1 MNHPNRKEIITVLVD
16 GRTKAKL
23 RRLAGDSYH
32 TLSGYVR
39 HLILAHIRE
48 AEALCGPI
56 PAEMSIVN
64 AKKYKNLF
72 LGHQARAAIHSRKQI
87 SAVFHPNISRG

>member
-1 MNHPNRKEIITVLVD
+1 MNHPNRKETITVLVD

-23 RRLAGDSYH
+23 RWLAGDSYR

-48 AEALCGPI
+48 AEALRGPI
-56 PAEMSIVN
+56 PDCAAPFRTKSPC
-64 AKKYKNLF
+64 
-72 LGHQARAAIHSRKQI
+72 ARG
-87 SAVFHPNISRG
+87 RGVVQ

>member
-1 MNHPNRKEIITVLVD
+1 MNHPNRKETITVLVD

-23 RRLAGDSYH
+23 RRLAGDSYR

-48 AEALCGPI
+48 EEALLRGPI
-56 PAEMSIVN
+56 PDEEP
-64 AKKYKNLF
+64 LCP
-72 LGHQARAAIHSRKQI
+72 G
-87 SAVFHPNISRG
+87 PGRGTIKGI

>member
-23 RRLAGDSYH
+23 
-32 TLSGYVR
+32 YVR

-48 AEALCGPI
+48 AEALRGPI
-56 PAEMSIVN
+56 PDEEP
-64 AKKYKNLF
+64 LCP
-72 LGHQARAAIHSRKQI
+72 G
-87 SAVFHPNISRG
+87 PGRGTIKGI

>member
-1 MNHPNRKEIITVLVD
+1 MHHPSRKETITVLVD

-23 RRLAGDSYH
+23 RQLAGDSYR

-48 AEALCGPI
+48 AEALRGPI
-56 PAEMSIVN
+56 PDEEP
-64 AKKYKNLF
+64 LCP
-72 LGHQARAAIHSRKQI
+72 G
-87 SAVFHPNISRG
+87 PGRGTIKGI

>member
-1 MNHPNRKEIITVLVD
+1 MNHPNRKETITVLVD

-23 RRLAGDSYH
+23 RRLAGDSYR

-48 AEALCGPI
+48 AEALRGPI
-56 PAEMSIVN
+56 PDEEPLCPGPGGGIMPSDRPTIS
-64 AKKYKNLF
+64 KE
-72 LGHQARAAIHSRKQI
+72 AAQPWITV
-87 SAVFHPNISRG
+87 SA